1 MAANSKQ
8 MEPGTERTAHQHFS
22 SWRTRQKIVRGR
34 TKRSG
39 RYVHEV
45 TVTSEG
51 TDRKLWEE
59 EWTELE
65 GLCTR
70 WPWLL
75 TSTCIAPLSHS
86 PPPPKKTQF
95 LLLFRSSQQTGRYL
109 HPPPIP
115 LPISGSSQQMGH
127 YLPPPPPPCSSQQM
141 KLSPPSHCQPV
152 AAASKQDNIGMII
165 AWVSFKHYASTEY
178 LNNL

>member
-1 MAANSKQ
+1 MAVNSKQ

-86 PPPPKKTQF
+86 PPPPPT
-95 LLLFRSSQQTGRYL
+95 SSSCFFAAASKRVAIY
-109 HPPPIP
+109 PPPP
-115 LPISGSSQQMGH
+115 HPTANQWQQPANGSLST
-127 YLPPPPPPCSSQQM
+127 PPPPCSSQQM